1 MVEDASGLSA
11 WDSSPLK
18 VKDATRKK
26 EKAEVQAQDEWR
38 IPYLSKLLGQ
48 RQELEYLGLEEE
60 KTVVENLISSLCI
73 H

>member
-1 MVEDASGLSA
+1 M
-11 WDSSPLK
+11 
-18 VKDATRKK
+18 K
-26 EKAEVQAQDEWR
+26 EKAEIQAQDEWR